1 MYRTSLQWLLSLSL
15 IKSISLPLED
25 VATSPKGDS
34 PPMEISNQGWVSAVT
49 KRGSSTRRL
58 SPCKFYGIE
67 VMPATSSSEREVR
80 VAQTDIDK
88 TSSVCEVEFDLH
100 STDIGERCSDR
111 CSDDENQTSSDDVEL
126 DDIIQF
132 QDKPLAVVA
141 QADSLEALAVERGF
155 SDRGASGGIL
165 VLWNA
170 KFWQKLDE
178 FVSILMKDVICD
190 AEWVASLVYG
200 PNNANDRG
208 IFWAELNQVA
218 GSWNHPWVVGGDFN
232 VIRHLRK
239 KEVARL
245 VRLCVT

>member
-1 MYRTSLQWLLSLSL
+1 MKIISWNVRSMNSVSKRAVLKGMVQSSKGECLFVQETKMEMIDDQ
-15 IKSISLPLED
+15 IIRSISPWP
-25 VATSPKGDS
+25 SY
-34 PPMEISNQGWVSAVT
+34 Q
-49 KRGSSTRRL
+49 
-58 SPCKFYGIE
+58 Y
-67 VMPATSSSEREVR
+67 VMCPS
-80 VAQTDIDK
+80 
-88 TSSVCEVEFDLH
+88 
-100 STDIGERCSDR
+100 
-111 CSDDENQTSSDDVEL
+111 
-126 DDIIQF
+126 
-132 QDKPLAVVA
+132 
-141 QADSLEALAVERGF
+141 
-155 SDRGASGGIL
+155 GASGGIL

-190 AEWVASLVYG
+190 AEWVATSVYG

-245 VRLCVT
+245 VRLCVTLMIGSELRIFVICLCKELNSHGQICNNFL